1 MAKSTKIIVFRSSI
15 GQTGQTSIA
24 NLVGLDLAK
33 NGKYVAILE
42 LSKYTG
48 MSTFINKN
56 LGNLKNDLKTCLID
70 PKKVKNNLV
79 ESRHCPR
86 LMYISQNAKS
96 TASDLAS
103 YNSSNIDEIVGQMY
117 GIFDYIFI
125 DLPSEIDDVAVV
137 RVLSKSF
144 TYKIDHHVV
153 VITENVL
160 ALKKLNDYDNLIAK
174 SMSNIRE
181 RAKTTLVVNKSKG
194 RYAPLFEPYL
204 SELPYSEIVNLV
216 GIINVEEFPY
226 LCNEGD
232 IYSLGNTKEAKEFFG
247 SINILAKIIEE
258 DVEGVGVSRS
268 IKTSKTLRKAKMG
281 TRLFNINKKN
291 KKSDNKK
298 SDGGLF
304 GGNKQKKPKR
314 QSKKSG
320 KKGIKSGN
328 MNNQTPNQANFGQG
342 NPINSGQYGSNI
354 PDQPVGNVFDN
365 NFNNNNYNNNNYNNY
380 NDYNDYQ

>member
-1 MAKSTKIIVFRSSI
+1 MAKNTKIIVFRSSI

-24 NLVGLDLAK
+24 NLVGLSLAK
-33 NGKYVAILE
+33 SGKYVALLE

-79 ESRHCPR
+79 ESRHSPR
-86 LMYISQNAKS
+86 FMYISQNAKS

-103 YNSSNIDEIVGQMY
+103 YNSSNIDEIVGQLY

-144 TYKIDHHVV
+144 NYNIDHHVV

-247 SINILAKIIEE
+247 SIDILSKIIEE
-258 DVEGVGVSRS
+258 DAEGVGVSRS

-281 TRLFNINKKN
+281 SRLF
-291 KKSDNKK
+291 DNKK
-298 SDGGLF
+298 SKDKNNKQSNGGLF
-304 GGNKQKKPKR
+304 GSKKSKKPKKPKT
-314 QSKKSG
+314 KKQKNG
-320 KKGIKSGN
+320 KRYKQPRSPQG
-328 MNNQTPNQANFGQG
+328 QTNFAQG
-342 NPINSGQYGSNI
+342 NPINSGQYGGNI

-365 NFNNNNYNNNNYNNY
+365 NFDNNYDNYNNY
-380 NDYNDYQ
+380 Q

>member
-1 MAKSTKIIVFRSSI
+1 MAKNTKIIVFRSSI

-24 NLVGLDLAK
+24 NLVGLSLAK
-33 NGKYVAILE
+33 SGKYVALLE

-79 ESRHCPR
+79 ESRHNPR
-86 LMYISQNAKS
+86 FMYISQNAKS

-103 YNSSNIDEIVGQMY
+103 YNSSNIDEIVGQLY

-144 TYKIDHHVV
+144 TYNIDHHVV

-232 IYSLGNTKEAKEFFG
+232 IYSLGNTKESKEFFG
-247 SINILAKIIEE
+247 SIDILSKIIEE

-281 TRLFNINKKN
+281 SRLFGN
-291 KKSDNKK
+291 KKSKSNNKPQSGGLIGGKK
-298 SDGGLF
+298 S
-304 GGNKQKKPKR
+304 KKPKKQKEKR
-314 QSKKSG
+314 Q
-320 KKGIKSGN
+320 KKGKRGKQPRN
-328 MNNQTPNQANFGQG
+328 PQGQANFGQG
-342 NPINSGQYGSNI
+342 NPINSGQYDGNI

-365 NFNNNNYNNNNYNNY
+365 NFNNNYDNYNNY
-380 NDYNDYQ
+380 Q

>member
-1 MAKSTKIIVFRSSI
+1 MAKNTKIIVFRSSI

-24 NLVGLDLAK
+24 NLVGLSLAK
-33 NGKYVAILE
+33 SGKYVALLE

-79 ESRHCPR
+79 ESRHNPR
-86 LMYISQNAKS
+86 FMYISQNAKS

-103 YNSSNIDEIVGQMY
+103 YNSSNIDEIVGQLY

-144 TYKIDHHVV
+144 TYNIDHHVV

-232 IYSLGNTKEAKEFFG
+232 IYSLGNTKESKEFFG
-247 SINILAKIIEE
+247 SIDILSKIIEE

-281 TRLFNINKKN
+281 SKLF
-291 KKSDNKK
+291 DNKK
-298 SDGGLF
+298 SKGNNKSSSGGLF
-304 GGNKQKKPKR
+304 GGKKTKKPKKQKEKR
-314 QSKKSG
+314 Q
-320 KKGIKSGN
+320 KKGKRGKQSRNPQG
-328 MNNQTPNQANFGQG
+328 QANFGQG
-342 NPINSGQYGSNI
+342 NPINSGQYGGNI

-365 NFNNNNYNNNNYNNY
+365 NFNNNYDNYNNY
-380 NDYNDYQ
+380 Q

>member
-1 MAKSTKIIVFRSSI
+1 MAKNTKIIVFRSSI

-24 NLVGLDLAK
+24 NLVGLSLAK
-33 NGKYVAILE
+33 SGKYVALLE

-79 ESRHCPR
+79 ESRHNPR
-86 LMYISQNAKS
+86 FMYISQNAKS

-103 YNSSNIDEIVGQMY
+103 YNSSNIDEIVGQLY

-144 TYKIDHHVV
+144 TYNIDHHVV

-232 IYSLGNTKEAKEFFG
+232 IYSLGNTKESKEFFG
-247 SINILAKIIEE
+247 SIDILSKIIEE

-281 TRLFNINKKN
+281 SRLFGN
-291 KKSDNKK
+291 KKSKSNNKPQSGGLIGGKK
-298 SDGGLF
+298 S
-304 GGNKQKKPKR
+304 KKPKKQKEKR
-314 QSKKSG
+314 Q
-320 KKGIKSGN
+320 KKGKRGKQPRN
-328 MNNQTPNQANFGQG
+328 PQGQANFGQG
-342 NPINSGQYGSNI
+342 NPINSGQYGGNI

-365 NFNNNNYNNNNYNNY
+365 NFNNNYDNYNNY
-380 NDYNDYQ
+380 Q

>member
-1 MAKSTKIIVFRSSI
+1 MAKNTKIIVFRSSI

-24 NLVGLDLAK
+24 NLVGLSLAK
-33 NGKYVAILE
+33 SGKYVALLE

-79 ESRHCPR
+79 ESRHNPR
-86 LMYISQNAKS
+86 FMYISQNAKS

-103 YNSSNIDEIVGQMY
+103 YNSSNIDEIVGQLY

-144 TYKIDHHVV
+144 TYNIDHHVV

-247 SINILAKIIEE
+247 SIDILAKIIEE

-281 TRLFNINKKN
+281 SRLFNN
-291 KKSDNKK
+291 KKSKGKNNT
-298 SDGGLF
+298 SSNGGLF
-304 GGNKQKKPKR
+304 GGKKSKKPKTQKPKKQKKDKR
-314 QSKKSG
+314 DRKSKNPQG
-320 KKGIKSGN
+320 
-328 MNNQTPNQANFGQG
+328 QTNFAQG
-342 NPINSGQYGSNI
+342 NPINSGQYGGNI

-365 NFNNNNYNNNNYNNY
+365 NFDNNYDNYNNY
-380 NDYNDYQ
+380 Q

>member
-1 MAKSTKIIVFRSSI
+1 MAKNTKIIVFRSSI

-24 NLVGLDLAK
+24 NLVGLSLAK
-33 NGKYVAILE
+33 SGKYVALLE

-79 ESRHCPR
+79 ESRHSPR
-86 LMYISQNAKS
+86 FMYISQNAKS

-103 YNSSNIDEIVGQMY
+103 YNSSNIDEIVGQLY

-144 TYKIDHHVV
+144 NYNIDHHVV

-247 SINILAKIIEE
+247 SIDILSKIIEE

-281 TRLFNINKKN
+281 SRLF
-291 KKSDNKK
+291 DNKK
-298 SDGGLF
+298 SKDKNNKQSNGGLF
-304 GGNKQKKPKR
+304 GSKKSKKPKKPKT
-314 QSKKSG
+314 KKQKNG
-320 KKGIKSGN
+320 KRDKQPRNPQG
-328 MNNQTPNQANFGQG
+328 QTNFAQG
-342 NPINSGQYGSNI
+342 NSINSGQYGGNI

-365 NFNNNNYNNNNYNNY
+365 NFDNNYDNYNNY
-380 NDYNDYQ
+380 Q